1 MHPTVETHINTL
13 TRAAEAQSV
22 RLYRLAAM
30 LDGGGRT
37 MSRKMSRATDPTAAA
52 YADAISLAIEME
64 ELELRPADEVL
75 VDHRDSESFMV
86 DEEGEDVEFCPS
98 SLPQFDDDEF

>member
-13 TRAAEAQSV
+13 TREAEARSV
-22 RLYRLAAM
+22 KLYRLAEA
-30 LDGGGRT
+30 LHGGSRT
-37 MSRKMSRATDPTAAA
+37 MLRATDPTAAA
-52 YADAISLAIEME
+52 YADAISVAVEME

>member
-13 TRAAEAQSV
+13 ARAAEARSV
-22 RLYRLAAM
+22 KLYRLAEA
-30 LDGGGRT
+30 LHGGSRT
-37 MSRKMSRATDPTAAA
+37 MLRATDPTAAA

-64 ELELRPADEVL
+64 ELDLRPSGELL
-75 VDHRDSESFMV
+75 VDHRDADAFMV

-98 SLPQFDDDEF
+98 ELPEFDDDEF

>member
-1 MHPTVETHINTL
+1 MHPTVENHINTL

-22 RLYRLAAM
+22 KLYRLAAM

-37 MSRKMSRATDPTAAA
+37 MSRTMLRATSPTAAA
-52 YADAISLAIEME
+52 LADAISVAVEME
-64 ELELRPADEVL
+64 ELELRPSGELL
-75 VDHRDSESFMV
+75 VDHRDADAFMV

-98 SLPQFDDDEF
+98 ELPEFDDDEF